1 MLLATFC
8 IKYALRAVK
17 KRITSNDFWE
27 LEPWKLCRNVGTF
40 YHTIETRSVR
50 MNSLQLQNVMLCA
63 QMTLHKKSSFVVW
76 LLIWSVK
83 NQELQQWHISLLTWN
98 HRRET
103 WEFSWWLHNYHVTL
117 LPAWALQVC
126 YVCCKIY
133 KEENGKILSAQ
144 KGQNPINW
152 KENWQK
158 TKEAFLW
165 LEPQAREQR

>member
-1 MLLATFC
+1 MCFQMPAVFAFLLPWVISVPSISLSQTNLPNA
-8 IKYALRAVK
+8 IKKNKAYIKVVVNWRSTEYLSVFFLTDTEIAAK
-17 KRITSNDFWE
+17 KLITR
-27 LEPWKLCRNVGTF
+27 L
-40 YHTIETRSVR
+40 
-50 MNSLQLQNVMLCA
+50 LCA

-158 TKEAFLW
+158 N
-165 LEPQAREQR
+165 